1 MSTGPSLLL
10 AVATLW
16 AVGVGLVLH
25 ARTGGYGNLRWAFEA
40 SYAIAFAGL
49 GVLVS
54 HHHPGHPSGPLF
66 ALLGF
71 GSAFAVA
78 GTEYALYALVEEP
91 AAPGAAWAL
100 WAASWSWQLLFPI
113 LAWVYFV
120 LPSMRLPSPR
130 WRPAFA
136 YSLAMTT
143 GLLLATALQPGSLTA
158 DERGPVLARL
168 TNPLTGATGGGLLD
182 IWYAAAY
189 PLMATGMAVAG
200 AASIM
205 KYRRATGQDREQL
218 RLLAFAVGIFPVIMV
233 FGLAVPGPLGPII
246 AYGLSVLEVAVVT
259 EAVLRRGWF
268 GIRVA
273 VNRSLVYGSLTAL
286 LLAVYAVVVVAVGGL
301 VPGHNGASLAAAAVI
316 AVAFAPLRATLQR
329 SVDRLMYGDRRD
341 PHAAVSR
348 LGQRLETMLATEPVL
363 PAVVA
368 TVAETLRV
376 PYAAIDILDVDGDT
390 LTAEWGERRASR
402 VEEVALSYGGT
413 SVGTLLLEARVGDR
427 SLQDGDR
434 ALLAELAP
442 HIAVAVHA
450 VAVGTALQRSRR
462 QLVTVLEEERRRLR
476 RDLHDGLGPMLTA
489 VTLQLDAV
497 ANLAR
502 DDPEQAVRMVSELR
516 SQVKASLGEIRR
528 LVYDLRPPF
537 LDDLGLLGALRE
549 QAVRLAGTVA
559 ITIDAEE
566 LPPIPAAVEVAAYR
580 IASEAMTNVVR
591 HSGAQ
596 HCRVRVRCNGSL
608 DVDVEDDGPNTAHDW
623 RPGVGTRSIR
633 ERVSELGGSWDVGPS
648 DAGGG
653 AVRVRLPLPT

>member
-1 MSTGPSLLL
+1 M
-10 AVATLW
+10 ATLL

-25 ARTGGYGNLRWAFEA
+25 ARTGGYGNVRWAFEA
-40 SYAIAFAGL
+40 AYALAFAGL

-54 HHHPGHPSGPLF
+54 RHRPGHLSGPLF
-66 ALLGF
+66 ALLGL
-71 GSAFAVA
+71 GSALAVT
-78 GTEYALYALVEEP
+78 GTEYALYALVEDP
-91 AAPGAAWAL
+91 AAPGPAWAL

-113 LAWVYFV
+113 LAWVYLL

-143 GLLLATALQPGSLTA
+143 GLLLATALQPGSITA
-158 DERGPVLARL
+158 GERGPVLARL
-168 TNPLTGATGGGLLD
+168 TNPLTGATEGGLLD
-182 IWYAAAY
+182 LWYAAAY

-200 AASIM
+200 AASIT
-205 KYRRATGQDREQL
+205 KYRRATGQDRRQL
-218 RLLAFAVGIFPVIMV
+218 RLLAFAVGVFPVIMV
-233 FGLAVPGPLGPII
+233 FGLAVPDPLGPIV

-259 EAVLRRGWF
+259 DAILRRGWF
-268 GIRVA
+268 GIRVV
-273 VNRSLVYGSLTAL
+273 VNRSLVYGSLTVL
-286 LLAVYAVVVVAVGGL
+286 LLSVYAMIVVAVGRV
-301 VPGHNGASLAAAAVI
+301 VPGHDGASLAAAAVV

-341 PHAAVSR
+341 PRAAVSR
-348 LGQRLETMLATEPVL
+348 LGHRLETMLAPEDVL
-363 PAVVA
+363 PAMVA

-376 PYAAIDILDVDGDT
+376 PYAAIETFDLDGNP
-390 LTAEWGERRASR
+390 LKAEWGERRATR
-402 VEEVALSYGGT
+402 REEVALLYGGT
-413 SVGTLLLEARVGDR
+413 GVGTLLLEARVGDQ
-427 SLQDGDR
+427 SLQDDDR

-450 VAVGTALQRSRR
+450 VAVGAALQRSRR

-476 RDLHDGLGPMLTA
+476 RDLHDGLGPALTA

-497 ANLAR
+497 ANIAR
-502 DDPEQAVRMVSELR
+502 DDPDQAVTMVIELR

-549 QAVRLAGTVA
+549 QAARLAGVVSF
-559 ITIDAEE
+559 TIDAEE

-596 HCRVRVRCNGSL
+596 NCRVSIICDGTL
-608 DVDVEDDGPNTAHDW
+608 CVDVEDDGPASPNGW
-623 RPGVGTRSIR
+623 RPGVGTSSIR
-633 ERVSELGGSWDVGPS
+633 ERVSELGGTWDVGPS

-653 AVRVRLPLPT
+653 AVRVRLPLPK